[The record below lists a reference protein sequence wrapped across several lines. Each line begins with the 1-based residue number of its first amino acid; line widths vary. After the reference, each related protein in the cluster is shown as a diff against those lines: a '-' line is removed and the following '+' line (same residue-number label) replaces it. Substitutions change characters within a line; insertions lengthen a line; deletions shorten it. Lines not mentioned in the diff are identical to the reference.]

1 MPIIY
6 DNQKYKIL
14 GAALELAA
22 TINRLGAT
30 TAKRDLIQ
38 GCLNKSEIT
47 PFLWILESRDQ
58 MNNNIKDYTQ
68 EVLKLIDR
76 LGQLKTEIENQGR
89 ETID

>member
-1 MPIIY
+1 MHIIY

-38 GCLNKSEIT
+38 GSLNNGEIKH
-47 PFLWILESRDQ
+47 FCWILESRDQ
-58 MNNNIKDYTQ
+58 MNQDIKEHT
-68 EVLKLIDR
+68 ENVLKLIDR